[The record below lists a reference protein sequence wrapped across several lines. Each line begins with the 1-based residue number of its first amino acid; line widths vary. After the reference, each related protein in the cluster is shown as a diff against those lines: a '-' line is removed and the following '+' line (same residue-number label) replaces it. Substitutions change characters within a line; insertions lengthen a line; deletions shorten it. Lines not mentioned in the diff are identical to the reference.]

1 MKKLITLIVLVLTT
15 CVGFAQVESS
25 IKKSGNF
32 YELSDLWVKDSVSV
46 KLLLDTYKI
55 DITNLDSVRFFKDFK
70 LNQRLHDTFSYDSYV
85 YMLDKKT
92 GVVTLNNIPR
102 TNEYN
107 DNPKLHKYVLI
118 YCFDDYIDK
127 KNINIKV
134 F

>member
-92 GVVTLNNIPR
+92 GVVTLNNIPH

-127 KNINIKV
+127 KIINIKV